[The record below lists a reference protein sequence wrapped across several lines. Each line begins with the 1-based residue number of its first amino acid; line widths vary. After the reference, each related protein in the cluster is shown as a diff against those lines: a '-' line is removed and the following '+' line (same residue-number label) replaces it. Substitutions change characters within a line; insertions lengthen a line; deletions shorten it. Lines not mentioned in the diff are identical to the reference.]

1 MLIRSPLKLQEFA
14 NTLNLLIMSTIT
26 NIEKKDSVTQPKW
39 LTLLRVAVGLIL
51 FWKGISFIQD
61 SSRLEAMVQ
70 STGINIFDENAQ
82 TVSFLISYLNL
93 LGGFFIAVGLFTRW
107 ASLVQIP
114 ILIGAIVFVNLK
126 SGLSLSNLELMLSI
140 LVLILLTVFVI
151 KGSGVIS
158 ADEYFRNYYKAG
170 YEQGHTKEFL
180 E

>member
-1 MLIRSPLKLQEFA
+1 MDS
-14 NTLNLLIMSTIT
+14 NTTT
-26 NIEKKDSVTQPKW
+26 EKKDATQPKW
-39 LTLLRVAVGLIL
+39 LTLFRVALGIIL

-70 STGINIFDENAQ
+70 STGINMFGENAR
-82 TVSFLISYLNL
+82 TVSFLISYINL

-107 ASLVQIP
+107 VSLVQIP

-126 SGLSLSNLELMLSI
+126 AGMNLSNQELILSV
-140 LVLILLTVFVI
+140 LVLILLIVFVI

-170 YEQGHTKEFL
+170 YEPGHTKKFL

>member
-1 MLIRSPLKLQEFA
+1 MMDS
-14 NTLNLLIMSTIT
+14 NTTIA
-26 NIEKKDSVTQPKW
+26 KKDATQPKW
-39 LTLLRVAVGLIL
+39 LTLFRVALGIIL

-70 STGINIFDENAQ
+70 STGINMFGENAR
-82 TVSFLISYLNL
+82 TVSFLISYINL

-107 ASLVQIP
+107 VSLVQIP

-126 SGLSLSNLELMLSI
+126 AGMNLSNQELMLSV
-140 LVLILLTVFVI
+140 LVLILLIVFVI

-170 YEQGHTKEFL
+170 YEPGHTKKFL

>member
-1 MLIRSPLKLQEFA
+1 MDS
-14 NTLNLLIMSTIT
+14 NTTT
-26 NIEKKDSVTQPKW
+26 EKKDATQPKW
-39 LTLLRVAVGLIL
+39 LTLFRVALGIIL

-70 STGINIFDENAQ
+70 STGINMFGENAR
-82 TVSFLISYLNL
+82 TVSFLISYINL

-107 ASLVQIP
+107 VSLVQIP

-126 SGLSLSNLELMLSI
+126 AGMSLSNQELILSV
-140 LVLILLTVFVI
+140 LVLILLIVFVI

-170 YEQGHTKEFL
+170 YEPGHTKKFL